1 VVVPD
6 RVREPRACVAFRSPP
21 GRLQALDLIGR
32 SAEPSMT
39 DVTVASNAAQAIVAA
54 IDA

>member
-1 VVVPD
+1 MRRVP
-6 RVREPRACVAFRSPP
+6 VA

-39 DVTVASNAAQAIVAA
+39 DVTGASNAAQAIVAGN
-54 IDA
+54 